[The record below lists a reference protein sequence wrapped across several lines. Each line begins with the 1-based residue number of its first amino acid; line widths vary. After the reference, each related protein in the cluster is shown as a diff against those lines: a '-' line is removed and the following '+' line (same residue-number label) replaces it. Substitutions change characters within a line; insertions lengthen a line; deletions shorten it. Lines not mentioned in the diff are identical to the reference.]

1 MELTPQEKIARV
13 LRVDHEVVLD
23 LEAKL
28 NKITGKKNVL
38 KGIVEENDKLT
49 RDRLDRLN
57 LGRIAESK
65 EVYDALTSKVEA
77 DDSRIYQSLGLAK
90 LCCQEYAQRIGDFI
104 SKNRKPVKGFFLKL
118 DKAKEF
124 LINEPPQM
132 VMKALG
138 YSSAKEMLEKEDL
151 LEVYSALR
159 FLEDSDWLNNIFFKQ
174 YEKLTA
180 DDFEY
185 REIQVRALN
194 DKWADAA
201 KKFVAKKYHN
211 ISHLK
216 ELGVIFIIPV
226 FLGVSGESFRTIL
239 LIFHYLNEIKYYSD
253 LFEGFS
259 KKERFTDN
267 MISLLRGDVLS
278 FKDFEKIS
286 KGKENYFMIVQRYLG
301 KLDENDQRLFS
312 PHVNPEAFHW
322 SAAEKEIPSI
332 EKWLPNFQNSLDF
345 WSKLG
350 WVGEFFKDESGVEVL
365 VSFNIVDMTMSLA
378 MEKEMVKY
386 LYHHQEALWNEI
398 FFRYFGEDEVRKIV
412 AENILKSYFVI

>member
-1 MELTPQEKIARV
+1 
-13 LRVDHEVVLD
+13 
-23 LEAKL
+23 
-28 NKITGKKNVL
+28 
-38 KGIVEENDKLT
+38 
-49 RDRLDRLN
+49 
-57 LGRIAESK
+57 
-65 EVYDALTSKVEA
+65 
-77 DDSRIYQSLGLAK
+77 
-90 LCCQEYAQRIGDFI
+90 
-104 SKNRKPVKGFFLKL
+104 
-118 DKAKEF
+118 
-124 LINEPPQM
+124 NEPPQM
-132 VMKALG
+132 VMKDLG
-138 YSSAKEMLEKEDL
+138 YSSAKEMLDKEDL

-159 FLEDSDWLNNIFFKQ
+159 FLEDPDWLNNIFFKQ

>member
-1 MELTPQEKIARV
+1 MDLTPEEKIARV
-13 LRVDHEVVLD
+13 LRVDHEVILD
-23 LEAKL
+23 LEARLQKT
-28 NKITGKKNVL
+28 TGKKNVL
-38 KGIVEENDKLT
+38 KEIIEENDRLV

-57 LGRIAESK
+57 LGKMAESK

-77 DDSRIYQSLGLAK
+77 DDSRIYQSLGLAN
-90 LCCQEYAQRIGDFI
+90 LCCQEYAKKISGFI
-104 SKNRKPVKGFFLKL
+104 TKNRPPVKGFFLKL
-118 DKAKEF
+118 GKAKEF
-124 LINEPPQM
+124 IINEPPKM
-132 VMKALG
+132 VMRALG
-138 YSSAKEMLEKEDL
+138 YSSVKEMLAKEDL

-159 FLEDSDWLNNIFFKQ
+159 FLEDPDWLNNIFFKQ

-185 REIQVRALN
+185 REIQIRALN

-216 ELGVIFIIPV
+216 ELGIIFIIPV

-239 LIFHYLNEIKYYSD
+239 LVFHYLNEIKYYSD
-253 LFEGFS
+253 LFEDFS

-278 FKDFEKIS
+278 FRDFEKIS
-286 KGKENYFMIVQRYLG
+286 GGKENYFMIVQRYLG
-301 KLDENDQRLFS
+301 KLDENDQRLFL

-322 SAAEKEIPSI
+322 FAAEKEIPSL

-345 WSKLG
+345 WNKLG

-398 FFRYFGEDEVRKIV
+398 FFRYFGEDEIRKIV
-412 AENILKSYFVI
+412 AGNILKSYFTI